1 MPGQPVS
8 RPAGPAAD
16 LSKEI
21 TGGRGLF
28 IGQATPANV
37 IRSGYA
43 EHEYV
48 ASGTATAYRTDG
60 PLSGDGRFT
69 LLASGD
75 ARYDTRVIVR
85 RPSNA
90 EDFSGT
96 VVVEWLNVSGGVDA
110 SPDFTSL
117 TEALTRRGDAW
128 VGVSAQL
135 IGVEGGPVAV
145 TGPGGEG
152 IAGKGLKAIDP
163 ARYGTLDHPGDGY
176 SFDIFTQVARALRK
190 GGPLMGGIEP
200 SVLLAVGESQSALAL
215 TTYYNGFQ
223 PLTRAFDGF
232 LVHSRASVCF
242 PLVEPGEHADIASSL
257 GSNTAVIFRTDL
269 DTPVLNVQS
278 ETDVTGIFRSADAR
292 QPDTDRFR
300 LWEVAGTAHAD
311 LHLLGPTA
319 GLIDCGAP
327 INNGPM
333 HLVAKA
339 ALSSLDEWV
348 RTGKVPAS
356 APPIEVMQGSTPAI
370 LRDADGIALGGV
382 RTPLVDVPVDVLS
395 GEPGPNPELLCLLLG
410 STKPLPPERI
420 AELYPSR
427 AAYYERFSAE
437 ADRVIEAGFVLEADR
452 QALLAFAQP
461 SRIRA

>member
-1 MPGQPVS
+1 VNAS
-8 RPAGPAAD
+8 ERATGPAAD

-28 IGQATPANV
+28 IGEATPADLT
-37 IRSGYA
+37 RSGYA

-48 ASGTATAYRTDG
+48 ASGTATAYRTNG
-60 PLSGDGRFT
+60 PLSRDGRFA

-75 ARYDTRVIVR
+75 AGYDTRVIVR
-85 RPSNA
+85 RPANA
-90 EDFSGT
+90 VDFSGT
-96 VVVEWLNVSGGVDA
+96 VVVEWMNVSGGIDA

-117 TEALTRRGDAW
+117 AEELTRRGDVW

-135 IGVEGGPVAV
+135 IGVEGGPVIV
-145 TGPGGEG
+145 KTPRSGG

-163 ARYGTLDHPGDGY
+163 ARYGNLNHPGDGY

-190 GGPLMGGIEP
+190 GGPEMGGIEP
-200 SVLLAVGESQSALAL
+200 TLLLAAGESQSALAL
-215 TTYYNGFQ
+215 TTYYNGVQ
-223 PLTRAFDGF
+223 PLTQAFDGF

-242 PLVEPGEHADIASSL
+242 SLVEPADHADIASSL
-257 GSNTAVIFRTDL
+257 GSNTAVTFRTDL
-269 DTPVLNVQS
+269 DTPVLNLQA

-292 QPDTDRFR
+292 QPDSDRFR

-319 GLIDCGAP
+319 DLIDCGAP

-339 ALSSLDEWV
+339 ALNSLDKWV
-348 RTGKVPAS
+348 RTGNAPPSAS
-356 APPIEVMQGSTPAI
+356 PIEVTQASTPAI
-370 LRDADGIALGGV
+370 RRDSDGIALGGV

-395 GEPGPNPELLCLLLG
+395 GEPGPNPDLLCLLLG

-427 AAYYERFSAE
+427 AAYQQRFSAE
-437 ADRVIEAGFVLEADR
+437 ADKVIGAGFVLEADR
-452 QALLAFAQP
+452 EELLAFAQP